1 MADAVYDFDHFIA
14 LDRQSIRFQLVAGTL
29 LIIIGALVIIGAFTA
44 IAPSEGGNL
53 EVITKSI
60 GSLVSLAGLYPFSN
74 CWSRWERIKTLQ
86 AMRLN
91 PGALDPD
98 SMHELVRKLYFKFVG
113 V

>member
-14 LDRQSIRFQLVAGTL
+14 LDRQSIRFQLLAGTL
-29 LIIIGALVIIGAFTA
+29 LIIIGAVVIIGAFTTLGQGG
-44 IAPSEGGNL
+44 GGNL

-60 GSLVSLAGLYPFSN
+60 GTLVSLGGLYPFSN
-74 CWSRWERIKTLQ
+74 SWSRWERIKTLQ

-98 SMHELVRKLYFKFVG
+98 STHELFRKLYFKYLG